1 MQKHRNCI
9 HNLSSLINWNLPTWI
24 KRNMH
29 FFISYFPLSV
39 KIIFWL
45 RATATGC
52 FSNFGGTDNG
62 ILGAGIKIL
71 RPLFNTNTPL
81 KPPFRHFGNHFGK
94 VIFSH
99 FVLFGQFWSFSRVGG
114 YFFGKVYDFQSQFYL
129 AKRYSFF
136 NIRVPSESSLR
147 VDFK

>member
-1 MQKHRNCI
+1 MAEN
-9 HNLSSLINWNLPTWI
+9 
-24 KRNMH
+24 
-29 FFISYFPLSV
+29 
-39 KIIFWL
+39 
-45 RATATGC
+45 
-52 FSNFGGTDNG
+52 GTS
-62 ILGAGIKIL
+62 GARIKIL

-81 KPPFRHFGNHFGK
+81 PQNPHLDTLGTILDPRK

-129 AKRYSFF
+129 ANRYSFF
-136 NIRVPSESSLR
+136 NIRVPSESPLR